1 MSGLKAATAR
11 LLPGWVAGGEREG
24 ALRGIERALL
34 RYRVLAWIVGTG
46 LLVLV
51 GVGMPLQ
58 YAAGAPGVVQV
69 VGPLHGVVYMVYLV
83 AAFDLA
89 RRSRF
94 SVPQI
99 LMMLCAGFLP
109 VLAFIIERKVSHRVE
124 AAIGEARARTSRPT

>member
-1 MSGLKAATAR
+1 MSGVRAATAR
-11 LLPGWVAGGEREG
+11 LLPGWVAGGERAG
-24 ALRGIERALL
+24 SLRGIERALL
-34 RYRVLAWIVGTG
+34 RYRVLAWTVGTG

-51 GVGMPLQ
+51 AVGMPLQ
-58 YAAGAPGVVQV
+58 YGAGASGVVQV

-109 VLAFIIERKVSHRVE
+109 VLAFLIERNVSRRVE
-124 AAIGEARARTSRPT
+124 AAIGDARARTAATT